1 MSKMF
6 NWKNFN
12 IRRKITLGFSSII
25 SIALITG
32 IVLLIN
38 LYQISTKTGEMVNAH
53 IPSANASSQL
63 MRYWLETSEFMRS
76 YQFSGNEYFH
86 QQHNITL
93 QRMQNALA
101 ELQTLTKERDQELQE
116 KGVFITLLANYT
128 REYQQAAERYHQQRS
143 QFNNELDNFRTDLD
157 ALAGN
162 SAYAGS
168 FTNLQVLNHL
178 HRLNAQLG
186 QGLYERLDAAEFE
199 ETLNTLENRL
209 RQGGGSSTFRASAED
224 LMTTGKRLSEDLF
237 DLRKEELKTYEWSK
251 KVMWEV
257 RASADIGLDQIILTG
272 NISNDITMR
281 QRNLQIITLSLTLLL
296 GLLFIVLL
304 SNSISRPIERGIA
317 MAERVAAG
325 DLTTKIDE
333 DREDEIGRLVR
344 ALNNMTD
351 NLSDLIGKII
361 ASSNS
366 ISLAS
371 ERLSSKA
378 MELAEGANQQ
388 ASSAEEV
395 SSSMQEMHAVIEQ
408 NTDNARQTESISA
421 RAAGQ
426 MKESNHR
433 SKDAALHLEEITNKI
448 SVIKDIAF
456 QTNILALNAAVEAA
470 RAGAEGRGF
479 AGVAAEV
486 RKLGERSQAAAVEIT
501 KASSVT
507 NEVSK
512 VATELLDSLTPEIE
526 KTANL
531 VQEIAAASNEQVTG
545 VQQINLAL
553 QELNQVT
560 QRNASNADDINL
572 AATELMDLSQE
583 LSQATAHFKAN

>member
-53 IPSANASSQL
+53 IPSANASNQL

-76 YQFSGNEYFH
+76 YHLSGNEYFH

-116 KGVFITLLANYT
+116 KGVFITQLANNT
-128 REYQQAAERYHQQRS
+128 REYQQAAERHHQNRS
-143 QFNNELDNFRTDLD
+143 QFNNERDNFRTDLD
-157 ALAGN
+157 ALAG
-162 SAYAGS
+162 SS
-168 FTNLQVLNHL
+168 FTNLQVLNQL
-178 HRLNAQLG
+178 FRLNAQLG

-199 ETLNTLENRL
+199 KTLNTLENRL

-237 DLRKEELKTYEWSK
+237 DLRKEELKTYEWAK

-333 DREDEIGRLVR
+333 DREDEIGRLAR

-371 ERLSSKA
+371 ERLSAKA

-426 MKESNHR
+426 MKESNQR

-448 SVIKDIAF
+448 AVIKDIAF
-456 QTNILALNAAVEAA
+456 QTNIVALNAAVEAA

-479 AGVAAEV
+479 AVVAAEV
-486 RKLGERSQAAAVEIT
+486 RKLAERSQAAAVEIT

-507 NEVSK
+507 NEASK

>member
-1 MSKMF
+1 MSKVF
-6 NWKNFN
+6 NWKDYT
-12 IRRKITLGFSSII
+12 IRRKISLGFSSII
-25 SIALITG
+25 SIALVTG
-32 IVLLIN
+32 IILLIN
-38 LYQISTKTGEMVNAH
+38 LYQISSKTGEMVDAH
-53 IPSANASSQL
+53 IPSANASNQL
-63 MRYWLETSEFMRS
+63 MRYWLESSEFMRS
-76 YQFSGNEYFH
+76 YHFSGDPYFYG
-86 QQHNITL
+86 QHNQTL
-93 QRMQNALA
+93 QRMQNALSNLQNLTQDRA
-101 ELQTLTKERDQELQE
+101 EGLQE
-116 KGVFITLLANYT
+116 KGVFIEDLVNYT
-128 REYQQAAERYHQQRS
+128 QQYQASAEGYFQKRS
-143 QFNNELDNFRTDLD
+143 SFNEAMDRFMADLD
-157 ALAGN
+157 ALAANPSARGSLAN
-162 SAYAGS
+162 SQAITLLYRISDQLIRGVHQRPLPAEWQQH
-168 FTNLQVLNHL
+168 LQ
-178 HRLNAQLG
+178 RLKTLLQQTAASGTVRTSANALLAASDELG
-186 QGLYERLDAAEFE
+186 
-199 ETLNTLENRL
+199 
-209 RQGGGSSTFRASAED
+209 RQIT
-224 LMTTGKRLSEDLF
+224 
-237 DLRKEELKTYEWSK
+237 DLRRAELKSYEAAK
-251 KVMWEV
+251 RVMWEV

-281 QRNLQIITLSLTLLL
+281 QRNLQIITLSLSLLL

-333 DREDEIGRLVR
+333 DREDEIGRLAR

-426 MKESNHR
+426 MKESNQR

-479 AGVAAEV
+479 AVVAAEV
-486 RKLGERSQAAAVEIT
+486 RKLAERSQAAAVEIT

-507 NEVSK
+507 NEASQ

-531 VQEIAAASNEQVTG
+531 VQEITAASNEQVTG

>member
-1 MSKMF
+1 MF

-53 IPSANASSQL
+53 IPSANASNQL
-63 MRYWLETSEFMRS
+63 MRYWLESSEFMRS

-116 KGVFITLLANYT
+116 KGVFINLLANYT
-128 REYQQAAERYHQQRS
+128 QEYQQAAERYHQKRS
-143 QFNNELDNFRTDLD
+143 QLNDDLSNFRAGLK

-162 SAYAGS
+162 AAYAGS

-178 HRLNAQLG
+178 YRLDAQLG
-186 QGLYERLDAAEFE
+186 QSLYERQGAAERE
-199 ETLNTLENRL
+199 KTLEAIENRL
-209 RQGGGSSTFRASAED
+209 QQGGVTGTLRTSADE
-224 LMTTGKRLSEDLF
+224 LLSTGKRLNQELSE
-237 DLRKEELKTYEWSK
+237 LRKEELKTYEWAK

-281 QRNLQIITLSLTLLL
+281 QRNLQIITLSLSLLL

-325 DLTTKIDE
+325 DLTTKIEE
-333 DREDEIGRLVR
+333 DREDEIGRLAR

-351 NLSDLIGKII
+351 NLRDLIGKII

-426 MKESNHR
+426 MKESNQR
-433 SKDAALHLEEITNKI
+433 SRDAALHLEEITNKI

-479 AGVAAEV
+479 AVVAAEV
-486 RKLGERSQAAAVEIT
+486 RKLAERSQAAAVEIT

-507 NEVSK
+507 NEASQ

>member
-1 MSKMF
+1 MF

-53 IPSANASSQL
+53 IPSANASNQL
-63 MRYWLETSEFMRS
+63 MRYWLESSEFMRS

-93 QRMQNALA
+93 QRMQNALSD
-101 ELQTLTKERDQELQE
+101 LQSLTKDRDQELQE
-116 KGVFITLLANYT
+116 KGVFITLLSNYT
-128 REYQQAAERYHQQRS
+128 REYQQAAERYHEKRS
-143 QFNNELDNFRTDLD
+143 QLNDELSDFRAGLD
-157 ALAGN
+157 ALSGN
-162 SAYAGS
+162 STYAGS

-199 ETLNTLENRL
+199 KTLNTLENRL

-237 DLRKEELKTYEWSK
+237 DLRKEELKTYEWAK

-281 QRNLQIITLSLTLLL
+281 QRNLQIITLSLSLLL

-325 DLTTKIDE
+325 DFITKIE
-333 DREDEIGRLVR
+333 EGREDEIGRLAR

-361 ASSNS
+361 SSSNS

-371 ERLSSKA
+371 ERLSFKA
-378 MELAEGANQQ
+378 MELAEGANLQ

-426 MKESNHR
+426 MKESNQR
-433 SKDAALHLEEITNKI
+433 SRDAALHLEEITNKI

-479 AGVAAEV
+479 AVVAAEV
-486 RKLGERSQAAAVEIT
+486 RKLAERSQAAAVEIT
-501 KASSVT
+501 KALSVT
-507 NEVSK
+507 NEASQ

-531 VQEIAAASNEQVTG
+531 VQEITAASNEQVTG

-560 QRNASNADDINL
+560 QLNASNADDINL
-572 AATELMDLSQE
+572 AATELMNLSQE